1 MCIHACPVTQVVSDS
16 FATPWTVACQAP
28 LSMGFSKQEYWS
40 RLPFLPPGDLSDP
53 EIEPRSPALTGGFFP
68 AEPPGINVSQS
79 IGGFYTLG
87 YTSLQNQVRQTLNFQ
102 IPRPPPLAI

>member
-1 MCIHACPVTQVVSDS
+1 
-16 FATPWTVACQAP
+16 
-28 LSMGFSKQEYWS
+28 MGFPRPEYWS
-40 RLPFLPPGDLSDP
+40 GLPFHPPGDLSDP
-53 EIEPRSPALTGGFFP
+53 EIESRSPALTGGFFT
-68 AEPPGINVSQS
+68 AEPPQINVSQS